1 VSTSPPI
8 IILGVDPG
16 TLVTGYGVIEATGR
30 GARVIEYDVI
40 KNRSESSMPLRLKSI
55 FAVLS
60 DVIDRLHP
68 DEFAIETAFY
78 GKNAQS
84 ALKLGHARGVSILA
98 AVSREIPTS
107 EYSPREVKKAVVG
120 NGGASKEQVQAMVQ
134 TLLRLKET
142 GFRYRMPQ
150 FLLEDPEPM
159 LYYGE
164 IIYRDGKP
172 VGNIMA
178 GGYGHTLGA
187 SVGVGPV
194 ENEGGTVSVDYI
206 KSGTYE
212 IDIAGVRY
220 PAKVSLRPMYDLKL
234 ERVRC

>member
-142 GFRYRMPQ
+142 PKLFDATDALAVALCHFQRSHTVTVRGRSSASPRYDSWKS
-150 FLLEDPEPM
+150 FIESHPE
-159 LYYGE
+159 
-164 IIYRDGKP
+164 K
-172 VGNIMA
+172 
-178 GGYGHTLGA
+178 
-187 SVGVGPV
+187 
-194 ENEGGTVSVDYI
+194 
-206 KSGTYE
+206 
-212 IDIAGVRY
+212 VRRA
-220 PAKVSLRPMYDLKL
+220 P
-234 ERVRC
+234 